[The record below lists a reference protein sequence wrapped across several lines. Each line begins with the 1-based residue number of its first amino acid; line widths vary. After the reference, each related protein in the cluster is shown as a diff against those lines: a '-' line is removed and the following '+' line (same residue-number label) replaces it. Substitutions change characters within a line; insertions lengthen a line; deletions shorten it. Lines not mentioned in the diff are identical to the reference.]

1 MRSLIMAVASLLAAA
16 PLGAQIFTP
25 SYMAPMPGSDV
36 GIYISDG
43 PGSFA
48 LEGVMRRHFGAYD
61 LGFRAGVAGGENAR
75 LLLGGEYRAPLAF
88 AAPLDFAFTA
98 GAQGMLGERSGAGFQ
113 AGLSLGARLPTT
125 GVAITPYIHPRFGI
139 VNRDPGGTE
148 ATVLA
153 DVGADFGFPNLI
165 FRIGFGLGGPTA
177 SWGMGFAWR

>member
-1 MRSLIMAVASLLAAA
+1 MRSLILAGALLCAAA
-16 PLGAQIFTP
+16 PLGAQVFTP
-25 SYMAPMPGSDV
+25 SYMSPTPGGDM

-48 LEGVMRRHFGAYD
+48 LEGIMRRPLGGYD
-61 LGFRAGVAGGENAR
+61 LGFRVGVAGGDNAR
-75 LLLGGEYRAPLAF
+75 ILLGGEYRMPLLF

-98 GAQGMLGERSGAGFQ
+98 GAQGMLGDASGAGIQ
-113 AGLSLGARLPTT
+113 AGITMGAQLPTT
-125 GVAITPYIHPRFGI
+125 GVAITPYIHPRFGV
-139 VNRDPGGTE
+139 VNREPGGTE

-165 FRIGFGLGGPTA
+165 FRLGFGLGGPTA